1 MASIY
6 EVFFRR
12 EQAPA
17 LHLHGNRAV
26 AQAHNENPE
35 GQMTFR

>member
-17 LHLHGNRAV
+17 LHLHGKQSIRLSTV
-26 AQAHNENPE
+26 CK
-35 GQMTFR
+35 